1 MLARWCEAR
10 CGNKKIT
17 ISENDGLKEIGQPIR
32 LNHYR
37 MTASADRA
45 GESRTSFTINF

>member
-37 MTASADRA
+37 MTASADQGGKSA
-45 GESRTSFTINF
+45 ISLTINF